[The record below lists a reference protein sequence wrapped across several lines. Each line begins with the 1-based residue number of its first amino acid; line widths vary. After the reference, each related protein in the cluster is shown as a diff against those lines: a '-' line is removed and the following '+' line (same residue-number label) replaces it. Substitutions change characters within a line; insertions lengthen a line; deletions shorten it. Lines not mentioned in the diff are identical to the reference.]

1 MKYGLQ
7 MYSVRDVTDK
17 DLAGALKKVAEMGY
31 GIVEF
36 AGFFGHEA
44 AEVKAMLDE
53 YGLECL
59 STHSGWEA
67 AVNDTAAAIA
77 YHKTI
82 GATRYI
88 IPGAD
93 LGTKEKLDNFIEKTN
108 GVIDQFAAEGIA
120 LGYHNHS
127 HEFIP
132 TAEGIVIHEELQK
145 RSKMN
150 FQIDTFW
157 AWNAGVDPIALIEK
171 LKDRV
176 DIIHLKDGIKGG
188 EGKSIGLGDAP
199 VKAVRKYCIENDIL
213 MVVESEGLHPTGLD
227 EAKRCIDFLKIC
239 DADDGR

>member
-31 GIVEF
+31 SYVEF

-44 AEVKAMLDE
+44 AEVKSMLDE
-53 YGLECL
+53 YGLVC
-59 STHSGWEA
+59 SGTHSSWEA
-67 AVNDTAAAIA
+67 AYNDFDAAVA

-93 LGTKEKLDNFIEKTN
+93 IGTKEKLDNFIEKTN
-108 GVIDQFAAEGIA
+108 ELVPKFAAEGIK

-127 HEFIP
+127 HEFLP
-132 TAEGIVIHEELQK
+132 TAEGIIIHDELQA
-145 RSKMN
+145 RSKMD
-150 FQIDTFW
+150 FEIDTFW
-157 AWNAGVDPIALIEK
+157 AWNAGVDPIALVEK
-171 LKDRV
+171 LRDRIEV
-176 DIIHLKDGIKGG
+176 VHLKDGIKGG
-188 EGKSIGLGDAP
+188 EGKSVGLGDAP
-199 VKAVRKYCIENDIL
+199 CKAVRNYCIENNIL
-213 MVVESEGLHPTGLD
+213 MVVESEGLHPTGLE